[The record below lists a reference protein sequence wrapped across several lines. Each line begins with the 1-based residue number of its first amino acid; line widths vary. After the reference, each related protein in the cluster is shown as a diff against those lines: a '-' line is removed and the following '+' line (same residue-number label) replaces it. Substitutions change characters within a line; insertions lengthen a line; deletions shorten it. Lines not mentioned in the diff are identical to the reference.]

1 MMMTARTARPALA
14 SPAFARPALASP
26 PLAAAFLAMALALP
40 ALSPAL
46 AQDDPPALP
55 TLAELDKDQ
64 AMTAAFDA
72 MTVNRTAPDWLR
84 SGGVASPTRE
94 VGFDGKSWLA
104 MTSCK
109 PHDCAAHQIAVIY
122 DPKANVMYGVL
133 SESADDGAEQKLT
146 WLNMGGGAETIDGRT
161 ILYAALTGSLENHP
175 KGFDYN
181 E

>member
-1 MMMTARTARPALA
+1 MISRTARPAMLA
-14 SPAFARPALASP
+14 TLMTLA
-26 PLAAAFLAMALALP
+26 ALP
-40 ALSPAL
+40 ALAG
-46 AQDDPPALP
+46 DNPPALP
-55 TLAELDKDQ
+55 TLAQLDKDQ
-64 AMTAAFDA
+64 SMTAAFDA

-84 SGGVASPTRE
+84 KAAVTSPTHE

-104 MTSCK
+104 MSACK
-109 PHDCAAHQIAVIY
+109 AHDCGAHKIAVIY

-133 SESADDGAEQKLT
+133 SDSSEDAAEEKLT

-181 E
+181 D

>member
-1 MMMTARTARPALA
+1 MISKAIPL
-14 SPAFARPALASP
+14 AFATLLTAT
-26 PLAAAFLAMALALP
+26 LP
-40 ALSPAL
+40 VM
-46 AQDDPPALP
+46 AQDAPPALP

-72 MTVNRTAPDWLR
+72 MTVNREAPDWLKG
-84 SGGVASPTRE
+84 GGVASPTHE

-109 PHDCAAHQIAVIY
+109 PHDCGAHKIAVIFN
-122 DPKANVMYGVL
+122 PKAGVMYGVISDS
-133 SESADDGAEQKLT
+133 SEDGAEEKLT
-146 WLNMGGGAETIDGRT
+146 WLNIGGGAESIDGRT

-175 KGFDYN
+175 QGFNYN